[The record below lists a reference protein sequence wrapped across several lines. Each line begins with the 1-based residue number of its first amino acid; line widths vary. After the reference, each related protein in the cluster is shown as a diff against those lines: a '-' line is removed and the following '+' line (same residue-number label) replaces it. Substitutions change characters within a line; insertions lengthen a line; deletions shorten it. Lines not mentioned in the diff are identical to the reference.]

1 MLKSLSEIPEIEFP
15 VIKEE
20 SGLMANKEKKIISNN
35 LLKIREE
42 LNYTQQELGQILDV
56 SERMICYYETGLSSL
71 PIDKA
76 VLIRKKWNY
85 SLDWIYNQDLSGKFH
100 DVSEETPDFLVDIRR
115 FLKVSD
121 DKVVFSIPQD
131 FWNYMSDLNEICHS
145 TVSENERKRKNC

>member
-85 SLDWIYNQDLSGKFH
+85 SLGWIYNQDLSGKFH
-100 DVSEETPDFLVDIRR
+100 DVKMCIRDR
-115 FLKVSD
+115 L
-121 DKVVFSIPQD
+121 
-131 FWNYMSDLNEICHS
+131 
-145 TVSENERKRKNC
+145 

>member
-1 MLKSLSEIPEIEFP
+1 
-15 VIKEE
+15 
-20 SGLMANKEKKIISNN
+20 MANKEKKIISNN

-121 DKVVFSIPQD
+121 VG
-131 FWNYMSDLNEICHS
+131 
-145 TVSENERKRKNC
+145 RK